1 MIILNE
7 LKQDGKFMNAA
18 MAKVEKIANDPNAS
32 EFDKSRAAAFLKNSK
47 DHFNNEKM
55 KLNSRNVKVFG
66 KVYSVA
72 AGGKHAGKIVR
83 KVNKG
88 KFKVVN
94 TSVDKATPA
103 HIDYFYKKYPKNN
116 KQDMTT
122 GQKIATGVG
131 LAGLGIAG
139 AYGIHKYNQN
149 KKKKEQEKQEVPK
162 KRTGLLKYMKE

>member
-1 MIILNE
+1 MIVLNE

-18 MAKVEKIANDPNAS
+18 MAKIEKIANDPNAS

-66 KVYSVA
+66 KVYNVA
-72 AGGKHAGKIVR
+72 AGGKNAGKIVR
-83 KVNKG
+83 KINKG

-103 HIDYFYKKYPKNN
+103 HINYFYKKYPKNN
-116 KQDMTT
+116 KQDMTS
-122 GQKIATGVG
+122 GQKLATGVG

-149 KKKKEQEKQEVPK
+149 KKKKEEEKQEVPK

>member
-1 MIILNE
+1 MIVLNE

-18 MAKVEKIANDPNAS
+18 MAKIEKIANDPNAS

-66 KVYSVA
+66 KLHTVA
-72 AGGKHAGKIVR
+72 AGGKNAGKIVR
-83 KVNKG
+83 RVNKG

-149 KKKKEQEKQEVPK
+149 KKKKEEEKQEVPK
-162 KRTGLLKYMKE
+162 KRTGFLKYMKE

>member
-66 KVYSVA
+66 KLVQIS
-72 AGGKHAGKIVR
+72 IEE
-83 KVNKG
+83 
-88 KFKVVN
+88 
-94 TSVDKATPA
+94 ATQ
-103 HIDYFYKKYPKNN
+103 ID
-116 KQDMTT
+116 TT
-122 GQKIATGVG
+122 ITVIW
-131 LAGLGIAG
+131 L
-139 AYGIHKYNQN
+139 
-149 KKKKEQEKQEVPK
+149 
-162 KRTGLLKYMKE
+162 